1 MAMEDVSA
9 SADAL
14 KSEGDAM
21 ATNGSLR
28 RGRRR
33 GSRRTHVPVRT
44 QRQRL
49 AYVLLAPLALFIG
62 ALTLYPTALTTVQS
76 FFREDSLDP
85 QHNFIGLRNFRDAFA
100 NPAIRQSFLNTAIY
114 VGFGTVASVGLGLVF
129 ALLLRRKSRWR
140 AVLLAIVI
148 LPWALPPVV
157 EALLWARIYDPSF
170 GPLNGVLVAVGL
182 ISHNRVWLGSNRWE
196 ALLLIELVQ
205 IWQAT
210 PLSVL
215 LILAALQ
222 LIPKELY
229 ESASVDGA
237 TAWHG
242 FRYVT
247 LPLLRPGITV
257 ATVAAITG
265 SLNIFDQPYILTG
278 SASATASVGLQTY
291 EVSFQNLNF
300 GQGYALS
307 LIMTVATAA
316 LSLVVMRV
324 VYRRVEF

>member
-1 MAMEDVSA
+1 MRV
-9 SADAL
+9 
-14 KSEGDAM
+14 
-21 ATNGSLR
+21 
-28 RGRRR
+28 
-33 GSRRTHVPVRT
+33 

-62 ALTLYPTALTTVQS
+62 ALTLYPTAVTTVEA
-76 FFREDSLDP
+76 FFRENSLDP
-85 QHNFIGLRNFRDAFA
+85 QHGFVGLKNFHDAFS
-100 NPAIRQSFLNTAIY
+100 NPAIRQSFVNTIVY
-114 VGFGTVASVGLGLVF
+114 VGFGTIVSVGLGLVF

-170 GPLNGVLVAVGL
+170 GPLNGALTSLGL
-182 ISHNRVWLGSNRWE
+182 ISHNQVWLGANRWE

-205 IWQAT
+205 VWQAT

-222 LIPKELY
+222 LIPQELY
-229 ESASVDGA
+229 EAAAVDGA
-237 TAWHG
+237 SEWHG
-242 FRYVT
+242 FRHIT

-257 ATVAAITG
+257 AAVAAITG

-278 SASATASVGLQTY
+278 NATATASVGLQTY
-291 EVSFQNLNF
+291 QVSFQNLNF
-300 GQGYALS
+300 GEGYALS
-307 LIMTVATAA
+307 LIMTLATAA
-316 LSLVVMRV
+316 VSLLVMRL

>member
-1 MAMEDVSA
+1 V
-9 SADAL
+9 
-14 KSEGDAM
+14 
-21 ATNGSLR
+21 
-28 RGRRR
+28 
-33 GSRRTHVPVRT
+33 

-62 ALTLYPTALTTVQS
+62 ALTLYPTAVTTVEA
-76 FFREDSLDP
+76 FFRENSLDP
-85 QHNFIGLRNFRDAFA
+85 QHGFVGLKNFHDAFS
-100 NPAIRQSFLNTAIY
+100 NPAIRESFVNTIVY
-114 VGFGTVASVGLGLVF
+114 VGFGTIVSVGLGLVF

-170 GPLNGVLVAVGL
+170 GPLNGALTSLGL
-182 ISHNRVWLGSNRWE
+182 ISHNQVWLGANRWE
-196 ALLLIELVQ
+196 AILLIELVQ
-205 IWQAT
+205 VWQAT

-222 LIPKELY
+222 LIPQELY
-229 ESASVDGA
+229 EAAAVDGA
-237 TAWHG
+237 SEWHG
-242 FRYVT
+242 FRHIT

-278 SASATASVGLQTY
+278 NATATASVGLQTY
-291 EVSFQNLNF
+291 QVSFQNLNF
-300 GQGYALS
+300 GEGYALS
-307 LIMTVATAA
+307 LIMTLATAA
-316 LSLVVMRV
+316 VSLLVMRL

>member
-1 MAMEDVSA
+1 MRV
-9 SADAL
+9 
-14 KSEGDAM
+14 
-21 ATNGSLR
+21 
-28 RGRRR
+28 
-33 GSRRTHVPVRT
+33 

-62 ALTLYPTALTTVQS
+62 ALTLYPTAVTTVEA
-76 FFREDSLDP
+76 FFRENSLDP
-85 QHNFIGLRNFRDAFA
+85 QHNFVGLKNFHDAFS
-100 NPAIRQSFLNTAIY
+100 NPAIRESFVNTIVY
-114 VGFGTVASVGLGLVF
+114 VGFGTIVSVGLGIAF

-140 AVLLAIVI
+140 AVLLALVI

-170 GPLNGVLVAVGL
+170 GPLNGALTSLGL
-182 ISHNRVWLGSNRWE
+182 ISHNQVWLGANRWE

-205 IWQAT
+205 VWQAT

-222 LIPKELY
+222 LIPQDLY
-229 ESASVDGA
+229 EAASVDGA
-237 TAWHG
+237 SAWHS
-242 FRYVT
+242 FRHIT

-257 ATVAAITG
+257 ATVAAITA

-278 SASATASVGLQTY
+278 NATATASVGLQTY
-291 EVSFQNLNF
+291 QVSFQNLNF
-300 GQGYALS
+300 GEGYALS
-307 LIMTVATAA
+307 LIMTLATAA
-316 LSLVVMRV
+316 ISLLVMRL